1 MENKSR
7 IQELIDDV
15 NAVRKCGM
23 FLWKKRC
30 IYIKYVCVGVVLSLI
45 ISFSIPKTYS
55 SSVLLAP
62 ETTDG
67 QFGGNISSVAGL
79 AGLNFGENQDAFT
92 VDLYPTIVS
101 SSDFT
106 LGLSGVKVKSSKLGI
121 ETTYGNYLLKYDKHP
136 WWNHPINWIKAT
148 VAKLFKNNV
157 ESDNKTSTGLRC
169 LSKKDYDICGRIQ
182 GNVRFSVENLTGI
195 VSVAVF
201 DYDPEIASIVADSV
215 VERLNSFILDYRTSK
230 ARKQYEYTSALC
242 DSTRLNYLNV
252 QDRYVKY
259 VATHQALN
267 SPMQKAEMDFLEK
280 EVDLAF
286 QSYSTAML
294 QNQMAH
300 AKILESTPVYTV
312 IESSYVPLYADSPKK
327 VILLLVFVMFSFI
340 MATIRIFYL
349 EFISKK

>member
-7 IQELIDDV
+7 MQELIDDV
-15 NAVRKCGM
+15 KVLRKCVR
-23 FLWKKRC
+23 LVWKNRNT
-30 IYIKYVCVGVVLSLI
+30 YILYSLIGVALSLVV
-45 ISFSIPKTYS
+45 SFSIPKTYS

-62 ETTDG
+62 ETTEG
-67 QFGGNISSVAGL
+67 QLGGNISSVAGL

-136 WWNHPINWIKAT
+136 WWNYPINWMKAT
-148 VAKLFKNNV
+148 VANLFKNNE
-157 ESDNKTSTGLRC
+157 ESDNKTSAGLRC

-195 VSVAVF
+195 VSVTVF
-201 DYDPEIASIVADSV
+201 DHDPEIASIVADSV
-215 VERLNSFILDYRTSK
+215 VGRLNSFILDYRTSK
-230 ARKQYEYTSALC
+230 ARRQYEYTSALC

-267 SPMQKAEMDFLEK
+267 SPVQKAEMDFLEK

-286 QSYSTAML
+286 QSYNTAML
-294 QNQMAH
+294 QNQMAQ

-312 IESSYVPLYADSPKK
+312 IESSYVPLYADSPQK
-327 VILLLVFVMFSFI
+327 VILLIVFVMFSFI
-340 MATIRIFYL
+340 MATIRILYL